1 MRRLLLSAAMLTA
14 CVPAVHSSPASAA
27 PTPPDAAALAASL
40 WSQKPANASRVV
52 ISVRQGAKPVLITVS
67 AASQASLAGSLKS
80 AGLALKSAEWDIP
93 VSLTNTS
100 DTYDSQMWGL
110 RSTRAE
116 TVWTQATNQVTVA
129 VLDTGIGSHNDLT
142 GRVLP
147 GRSILSG
154 AISTNVTDGHGHGTH
169 VSGTIA
175 AIANNNLGI
184 AGVAPNAKI
193 LPVKVLSD
201 SGSGYLSDVAA
212 GIIYAADSG
221 AKVINMSLGS
231 SGTSQTL
238 QDACD
243 YAWSRG
249 VTVVAAAGNGGP
261 TASPN
266 YPAADPN
273 DHVIAVAAIDSS
285 NSIAYFSQAGSY
297 VDIAAPGVSVMSTTP
312 NNAYDSWDGT
322 SMASPHVAAVAALAY
337 GKSPSASVSTVRAA
351 ILAGARDLGTT
362 GRDNTFGAGA
372 VDAPGTLELLT
383 STPGTTTTTTSSTS
397 TTLPPTTT
405 TAPPALPNA
414 PSRPLGTAGDGSVT
428 LTWNAPSP
436 LPTPAIQ
443 DYVIL
448 YQPRGSTAWSIAIDG
463 VSDAGQAVLTGLTNG
478 VYYVFKVA
486 AVNANGVGAY
496 SPISPAVRPVGP
508 VVTTTT
514 TTVPRTT
521 TTTIPRTTTT
531 TVPRTTT
538 TTVPPTTTL
547 PPLLKAPGIITIAP
561 ADTHLS
567 INASAVA
574 GAASYQLSRDGVVIQ
589 QGSRPSFYDLNR
601 GTIAGTY
608 TYSMSAVT
616 STGRAGTPS
625 TTSFTVTP
633 PAAPTLVS
641 SSVNLRSLTV
651 TVSLSGDTKT
661 WQLLREGVVV
671 GRFASSKT
679 TAVLSQPI
687 GTANYS
693 LRAISLSGA
702 TNGTSSFSVTIAR

>member
-1 MRRLLLSAAMLTA
+1 
-14 CVPAVHSSPASAA
+14 
-27 PTPPDAAALAASL
+27 
-40 WSQKPANASRVV
+40 V

-154 AISTNVTDGHGHGTH
+154 AISTNVADGHGHGTH

-175 AIANNNLGI
+175 ALANNNLGI

-337 GKSPSASVSTVRAA
+337 GKSPNASVSTVRAA
-351 ILAGARDLGTT
+351 ILAGARDLGTA

-372 VDAPGTLELLT
+372 VDAPGTLERLT
-383 STPGTTTTTTSSTS
+383 STPGTTTTTSSTTSSTS
-397 TTLPPTTT
+397 TLPPTTT
-405 TAPPALPNA
+405 TTAPPLPPNA
-414 PSRPLGTAGDGSVT
+414 PSRPLGTAGNGSVT
-428 LTWNAPSP
+428 LTWGAPSP

-443 DYVIL
+443 DYTVL
-448 YQPRGSTAWSIAIDG
+448 YQLRGSSTWSIAMDG
-463 VSDAGQAVLTGLTNG
+463 VSDARQAVVTGLTNG
-478 VYYVFKVA
+478 MYYLFKVA
-486 AVNANGVGAY
+486 AANANGVGAY
-496 SPISPAVRPVGP
+496 SPVSPAVRPIGA

-521 TTTIPRTTTT
+521 TTTIPRTTTTTIPRTTTTTVPRTTTT

-567 INASAVA
+567 INGSAVA

-601 GTIAGTY
+601 GTVAGTY
-608 TYSMSAVT
+608 AYSMRAVT

-625 TTSFTVTP
+625 TMSFTVTP

-651 TVSLSGDTKT
+651 TVALSGDTKT

-671 GRFASSKT
+671 GKFASSKT

-687 GTANYS
+687 GTASYS

-702 TNGTSSFSVTIAR
+702 ANGTSSFSVTIAR